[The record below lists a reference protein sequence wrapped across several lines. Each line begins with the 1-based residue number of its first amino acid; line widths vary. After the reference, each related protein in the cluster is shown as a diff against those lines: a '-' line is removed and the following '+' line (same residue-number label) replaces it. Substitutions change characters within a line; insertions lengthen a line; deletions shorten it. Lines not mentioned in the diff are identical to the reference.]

1 MRRLAFHLTGRAQPR
16 LVAAGPGRLGL
27 FRAFS
32 EGEGGSAAERMA
44 QTEKAVAAAVSSEVA
59 AAVVA
64 LKNLPF
70 AASSDTVGAFL
81 KAQGLPKPATIDI
94 RHTSNGKPKGL
105 AFLEFKDPAQADVAV
120 MSLAGLDFEGR
131 PIKAVRR
138 ATPVSE
144 DGAAGNPNAA
154 PKKTQLAK
162 APTPPP
168 RPPPS
173 EEDLEEDELR
183 VLRRELYM
191 DHDATAADAKLRR
204 LLKEEYRFGDDE
216 EKEDSDMAGL
226 REAAASQSD
235 DAPSEGEKGSFLRG
249 TRRNAQQLTLAAAK
263 EKRDSR
269 PTMDEDDGK
278 LPGKWAETIVSVDRV
293 QKVTTGGVE
302 MTYRTLVVI
311 GNANGAGGF
320 GMGRAQSP
328 PDSVARALRAAR
340 KNIVVLD
347 RFKNA
352 SLVHSVEGR
361 HNNCKVILRAVPPG
375 YGMKGGRIA
384 RAVLTQMGISDFT
397 AKAHGRRKPFSVVRA
412 IFKALARHQSL
423 SEISK
428 ARGRRIIELEWRK
441 GA

>member
-1 MRRLAFHLTGRAQPR
+1 M
-16 LVAAGPGRLGL
+16 

-32 EGEGGSAAERMA
+32 EGDGGSAVERMA
-44 QTEKAVAAAVSSEVA
+44 QTEKAVAAAGNEAAVA

-81 KAQGLPKPATIDI
+81 KAQGLPKPAAIDM
-94 RHTSNGKPKGL
+94 RQTSSGKPKGL
-105 AFLEFKDPAQADVAV
+105 AFLEFSDPAQADVAAQ
-120 MSLAGLDFEGR
+120 SLSGLDFEGR
-131 PIKAVRR
+131 PIKAVRK
-138 ATPVSE
+138 ATPAPE
-144 DGAAGNPNAA
+144 DGNPNTA
-154 PKKTQLAK
+154 PKKTKLP
-162 APTPPP
+162 PTGPTLPP

-191 DHDATAADAKLRR
+191 DHDSSAADAKLRR
-204 LLKEEYRFGDDE
+204 LLKEQYRFAEEE
-216 EKEDSDMAGL
+216 EKEDSEMEAL
-226 REAAASQSD
+226 REAAAAKSD
-235 DAPSEGEKGSFLRG
+235 GAAAGLAVANPGSFLRG
-249 TRRNAQQLTLAAAK
+249 TKRNPQQAAPD
-263 EKRDSR
+263 KRGSR
-269 PTMDEDDGK
+269 SEEDDGK

-412 IFKALARHQSL
+412 IFKALSRHQSL